1 MKTATTPPPST
12 VKNTCG
18 IRVLGVDTSN
28 AWFMG
33 TGNPDYLYGNLL
45 RIFRLASEIDNLEAK
60 RMIRAI
66 KSGATVDI
74 PLSSVRYYEGVC
86 NCLSQLGVAY
96 EITGSDPSPP
106 SNPAA

>member
-1 MKTATTPPPST
+1 MSPAPTPVPPT
-12 VKNTCG
+12 VQDTVV
-18 IRVLGVDTSN
+18 IRVLSVDTSN

-33 TGNPDYLYGNLL
+33 TGNPGYLYRNLL
-45 RIFRLASEIDNLEAK
+45 RIFRLTSEIDNLEAK

-74 PLSSVRYYEGVC
+74 PLSNGLYYEGVC

-96 EITGSDPSPP
+96 EIMGNALSPP
-106 SNPAA
+106 SYPAE